1 MVTANGSNSA
11 SVSILIVDKAGTQVP
26 QNLLTLCTAY
36 PPPPDQPFQASFLIT
51 PVG

>member
-11 SVSILIVDKAGTQVP
+11 SVSILIVDKAGTQFP
-26 QNLLTLCTAY
+26 QNLLTFCTAY
-36 PPPPDQPFQASFLIT
+36 PPRDQPFQASFLTT